1 MQHSPKDIVRVAV
14 LCCMLF
20 CANIYTLLFAD
31 AVFGGCMDRL
41 WYVLLVA
48 VGYIAGLLVF
58 RLRTFFI
65 IQGIAQM
72 LFLPIEVSSLY
83 LNGEPVSMQFMYWII
98 STNRTEATE
107 LLSSIWWMV
116 LITLLVWILY
126 GWLTA
131 LIPASMRLMTRRR
144 WIPRTLLAAMAIAL
158 LLIHGH
164 DLNKNYT
171 APDKRVYV
179 SIYAWSFGMR
189 MGEVYPYDIYLQTFR
204 AYKHM
209 QEIDGIASL
218 SSYQFG
224 ITPRVDA
231 DSALYVLVIGE
242 AARYANFSLN
252 GEYERETTPY
262 LSRQA
267 NLVFY
272 SHAYAQANATD
283 LSLPLM
289 ITRASAEDP
298 MLAYREKTV
307 LGAFQEAGYKTAWI
321 SADAA
326 PIRYVLNVMPSFDT
340 VWIADDDTMDEVLFD
355 PFHHLLDGVGI
366 GAAGSLVVLHTKGS
380 HLNYQD
386 RYPAQFDVFEPS
398 MKRGVSYGSFD
409 KQKMTNTY
417 DNTILYTD
425 YILHSLIQDLDS
437 TGRCACLIYMPDH
450 GENLCDDER
459 KLWVHGTYEG
469 SEWEYHVPLIVWYS
483 GAFQRR
489 YPQKVQAL
497 QANRDK
503 TVTSQVLF
511 HTICDM
517 AGLNEVVDA
526 HYSLLSDSLVSQDSV
541 FMLNG
546 KGEII
551 QGQYR

>member
-1 MQHSPKDIVRVAV
+1 
-14 LCCMLF
+14 MLLS
-20 CANIYTLLFAD
+20 ANIYTLLFAD
-31 AVFGGCMDRL
+31 TLFECALDRI
-41 WYVLLVA
+41 WYVLVVA
-48 VGYIAGLLVF
+48 VGYLVGLLLF
-58 RLRTFFI
+58 RVRTFLI

-83 LNGEPVSMQFMYWII
+83 LNGQPVSMQYMYWII
-98 STNRTEATE
+98 ATNRGEATE
-107 LLSSIWWMV
+107 LLMSVWWLV
-116 LITLLVWILY
+116 LIVFLIWGLY

-131 LIPASMRLMTRRR
+131 CVPAEMRWMTRKR
-144 WIPRTLLAAMAIAL
+144 WVPRTVLAWMVLAML
-158 LLIHGH
+158 TVHFVY
-164 DLNKNYT
+164 LNGNYV
-171 APDKRVYV
+171 APEKSVYV
-179 SIYAWSFGMR
+179 RIYAWSFGMR
-189 MGEVYPYDIYLQTFR
+189 VGNVFPYDIYLQTFR

-209 QEIDGIASL
+209 REIDGIASL
-218 SSYQFG
+218 SDYRFG
-224 ITPRVDA
+224 IAPRPDS

-262 LSRQA
+262 LSRQP
-267 NLVFY
+267 NLVSF

-283 LSLPLM
+283 LSVPLM

-326 PIRYVLNVMPSFDT
+326 PIRYVLNILPSFDT
-340 VWIADDDTMDEVLFD
+340 VWIATDDTMDEVLFE
-355 PFHHLLDGVGI
+355 PFHNLLDGVGI
-366 GAAGSLVVLHTKGS
+366 GSASSLVVLHTKGS

-386 RYPAQFDVFEPS
+386 RYPEQFDVFEPS
-398 MKRGVSYGSFD
+398 LKKGVSYGTFD
-409 KQKMTNTY
+409 KQLMTNTY

-425 YILHSLIQDLDS
+425 YILHSLIQALDS
-437 TGRCACLIYMPDH
+437 TGRCTCLLYMPDH

-469 SEWEYHVPLIVWYS
+469 SEWEYHVPLLVWYS
-483 GAFQRR
+483 DTFQRW
-489 YPQKVQAL
+489 YPEKVQAL

-503 TVTSQVLF
+503 TVTSQVIF
-511 HTICDM
+511 HSLCDM
-517 AGLNEVVDA
+517 AGLNEVVNE
-526 HYSLLSDSLVSQDSV
+526 HYSLLSDSLEVQDSV
-541 FMLNG
+541 FVLNG